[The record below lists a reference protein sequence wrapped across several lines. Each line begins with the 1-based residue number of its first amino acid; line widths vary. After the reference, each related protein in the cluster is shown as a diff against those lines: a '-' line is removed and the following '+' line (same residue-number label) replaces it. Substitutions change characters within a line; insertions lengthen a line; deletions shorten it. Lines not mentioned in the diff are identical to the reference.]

1 LDDLMG
7 GLKVSV
13 DGLYSQ
19 APNEGNPHQYMIK
32 NFSRYIGYKN
42 IDRKE
47 RGLLRAAGWEDVFLP
62 EKQAIVDASIN
73 NMIDLVLGD
82 YVETHKTKALSD
94 NPHYDYYRDERT
106 TIPGVVHSHASLLVV
121 SFRLR
126 ITRKSYGPR
135 DILNLELIALEA
147 AFGDR
152 RDLLTNI
159 WPHEDKY
166 MVGGFFAQQK
176 CLEKMFALAEPLKL
190 SVGIKEIVQNN
201 TWAQYGKYVDFFG
214 GSRDNSARRR
224 ERLRKAAENWGNGV
238 RASELQPEPAS
249 QGMQYQFYIRPPI
262 FCDFIGPGNDGR
274 GLEWLFSKK
283 YLNRNVQQWRE
294 DAQEIPF
301 TIEEHFSAI
310 DMCEANLRDFK
321 RKELRLSQ
329 GWGARINEFKNKEN
343 ELDRQNREGPKL
355 EAYQEK
361 LINDAL
367 EADAKFKRWLETM
380 GSKVPNRKKLNTTVE
395 LIDQLTTY
403 LKPCVVHS
411 TYGTMIRG
419 ALAENAAV
427 NDLRGMILD
436 MRDVRIQIHNIQ
448 QDIMLQKANL
458 QDRMYALV
466 PPLHL
471 VGEQVGNPEIKNFV
485 LKLKKNLGQP
495 NLVKAVESVA
505 YTTLN
510 NLQREHPE
518 STIRASEMTIL
529 QSLMEVF
536 EVCELNPNTLAESTV
551 PHQLYWMFLI
561 FPMTEFKEIMN
572 LSSRMKTSSHIK
584 ALFMDFFMF
593 PHTLKSALSGMEAI
607 KPLYD
612 MLFRGDIIAIC
623 NGGTRYK
630 EIRPVRPKKGG
641 LPRQGI

>member
-1 LDDLMG
+1 MWMSALDDLMG

-32 NFSRYIGYKN
+32 NFSRYFDEYTN
-42 IDRKE
+42 RKE
-47 RGLLRAAGWEDVFLP
+47 RGLLRDAGWEDVFSP
-62 EKQAIVDASIN
+62 DKQAMVDASIN
-73 NMIDLVLGD
+73 SMIDLVLDD
-82 YVETHKTKALSD
+82 YVETHTTKALSHD
-94 NPHYDYYRDERT
+94 PHYDYYRDERT
-106 TIPGVVHSHASLLVV
+106 TIPGVVHAHASLLVV

-152 RDLLTNI
+152 QDLLYNVF
-159 WPHEDKY
+159 PHEDKY

-214 GSRDNSARRR
+214 GSRDNAGNLNARR
-224 ERLRKAAENWGNGV
+224 ERLRKAAQNWVTGV

-262 FCDFIGPGNDGR
+262 FCDFIGPAHDGR
-274 GLEWLFSKK
+274 GLEWLFSNK
-283 YLNRNVQQWRE
+283 YLNRNVQLWRD
-294 DAQEIPF
+294 DAHDIPF

-310 DMCEANLRDFK
+310 DKCEADLRGLE
-321 RKELRLSQ
+321 RKEFRLHE
-329 GWGARINEFKNKEN
+329 GWGARINEFKNKLN
-343 ELDRQNREGPKL
+343 ELDRQNRIGPKPN
-355 EAYQEK
+355 AYQKK
-361 LINDAL
+361 LINNAL
-367 EADAKFKRWLETM
+367 RADAIFKGWLETM
-380 GSKVPNRKKLNTTVE
+380 GSNIPNRKNLNTTVE
-395 LIDQLTTY
+395 LIDQLTVY
-403 LKPCVVHS
+403 LERCVVHS
-411 TYGTMIRG
+411 MHGTRIRG
-419 ALAENAAV
+419 ALDERAAV
-427 NDLRGMILD
+427 NDLQRMILD
-436 MRDVRIQIHNIQ
+436 MRNVPIQIHNIQ

-458 QDRMYALV
+458 QDRMYA
-466 PPLHL
+466 L

-505 YTTLN
+505 YTTLT
-510 NLQREHPE
+510 NLRREHPE
-518 STIRASEMTIL
+518 STIQASEMTIL

-536 EVCELNPNTLAESTV
+536 EVCELNPNTFIESTV

-561 FPMTEFKEIMN
+561 FPMTKFKEIMN
-572 LSSRMKTSSHIK
+572 LSSKMKTSSHIK
-584 ALFMDFFMF
+584 AVFNSFFMF
-593 PHTLKSALSGMEAI
+593 EFPDTLKSASSDMQAI

-612 MLFRGDIIAIC
+612 MLFRGDIIAISKSE
-623 NGGTRYK
+623 NSFQ
-630 EIRPVRPKKGG
+630 PVE
-641 LPRQGI
+641 